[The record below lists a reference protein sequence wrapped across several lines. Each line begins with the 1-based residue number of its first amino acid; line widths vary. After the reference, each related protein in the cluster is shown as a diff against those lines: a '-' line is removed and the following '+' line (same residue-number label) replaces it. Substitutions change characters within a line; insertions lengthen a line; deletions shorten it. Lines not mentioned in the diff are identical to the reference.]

1 MKVSFRQSGGFAGL
15 VKGVDLDSSKMA
27 ADQGQQLEKL
37 AAASGI
43 QGSTTARSQVA
54 RDLMQYDIR
63 IEQNSQVSKLS
74 FDDKTVPPTVQP
86 LLTYLKSQAHPM
98 PLDSA
103 IR

>member
-15 VKGVDLDSSKMA
+15 VKGVDLDSSNMA

-43 QGSTTARSQVA
+43 QGSTTARLQVA

-74 FDDKTVPPTVQP
+74 FDDKTVPPAVQP